1 MQRIFCLKLM
11 PCRGEGWGRMQVGK
25 GAWLSHRALGRFQ
38 RPRQVVLSSRPHIVV
53 QISSWRNAMQALRI
67 VRLITLWTAAHHE
80 PRPPLTPRTLA
91 LLAERHGFP
100 KVH

>member
-1 MQRIFCLKLM
+1 
-11 PCRGEGWGRMQVGK
+11 MQVGK

-38 RPRQVVLSSRPHIVV
+38 RTRQVVLSSRPHIVV